1 MSSRQTEVSS
11 FAETVFTS
19 STYHQTLLDGFQL
32 LRRDSALCDVTLI
45 AGDEQF
51 HVHRV
56 LLAACSPYFRELFT
70 KDKSAPICKPLPR
83 AQSNSSLNG
92 TLTDPED
99 HEKLNDSRR
108 KSIPEENSNS
118 SKNNQIDDKD
128 KNSEFKSSDF
138 KSNSDQKSSFKSS
151 STKLSRKSSKKLQK
165 SKSTASIPQKY
176 TWFSETIELRGVT
189 SEGLKHI
196 VDFLYTGKI
205 PISMGS
211 VQNILVVARH
221 MQITP
226 VLDFC
231 SEFLTTA
238 IDVHTCTDIVHIA
251 EVFGM
256 PKLEE
261 KGYQYIYDR
270 FPEFMKSPQ
279 LQKLTFENI
288 CQILD
293 SDDLKAMSEMDIF
306 AATLKWVMYDQA
318 RHSFIR
324 KLMEKIRFPLM
335 PPRDLMVHVNVVDFM
350 RAKCNDLQKIEKFDF

>member
-19 STYHQTLLDGFQL
+19 STYHQTLLDGFQV

-51 HVHRV
+51 NVHRV

-83 AQSNSSLNG
+83 AQSNNSLNG

-99 HEKLNDSRR
+99 PEKINDG
-108 KSIPEENSNS
+108 KNEIEN
-118 SKNNQIDDKD
+118 KNDNDDKD
-128 KNSEFKSSDF
+128 NQGNLKSDLNSEK
-138 KSNSDQKSSFKSS
+138 KSSFKSS
-151 STKLSRKSSKKLQK
+151 STKLSRKSSKKLAK
-165 SKSTASIPQKY
+165 SKSAASIPQKY

-261 KGYQYIYDR
+261 KGYQYIFDR

-350 RAKCNDLQKIEKFDF
+350 RAKCNDLQ